1 MFKLAENVDISQIS
15 LTGARGIILAGLLM
29 MEPRTLSEIKQAFL
43 DYNILDKSSSDDI
56 LRIDINTLK
65 VMGCEISRAS
75 RKTDG
80 KYVLTEHPFTF
91 DIPEHELKILKKVY
105 KALKSNA
112 SIELLFEYD
121 DLFKKLAS
129 YVINPETKEGLL
141 GISIFKYFDI
151 NAVKEMLEDC
161 QNKKVIT
168 LIYKKPNAKE
178 ATQKDVV
185 AQKLVFNNDQIY
197 LYCYDLNK
205 KDSVMLNF
213 KRIRKIIS
221 KRCLNK
227 DDNIEKKQTKIKF
240 HIKSFDK
247 NLLKDT
253 EKITEQNYEG
263 YFIEG
268 IYHNDFVAMQR
279 VLSLG
284 AKCTVLEPLEFRN
297 MIIGKLKEMRKIY
310 E

>member
-80 KYVLTEHPFTF
+80 KYVLTGHPFTF

-112 SIELLFEYD
+112 TIELLFEYD

-161 QNKKVIT
+161 QNKK
-168 LIYKKPNAKE
+168 
-178 ATQKDVV
+178 
-185 AQKLVFNNDQIY
+185 
-197 LYCYDLNK
+197 
-205 KDSVMLNF
+205 S
-213 KRIRKIIS
+213 S
-221 KRCLNK
+221 
-227 DDNIEKKQTKIKF
+227 QTPR
-240 HIKSFDK
+240 
-247 NLLKDT
+247 
-253 EKITEQNYEG
+253 G
-263 YFIEG
+263 
-268 IYHNDFVAMQR
+268 
-279 VLSLG
+279 
-284 AKCTVLEPLEFRN
+284 
-297 MIIGKLKEMRKIY
+297 
-310 E
+310 